1 MDNRYPLPKMDE
13 LKDPVRGIK
22 WFTKMDLKNGY
33 HLARIKK
40 SDEWKTAFRCSYGL
54 FEYFVMPF
62 GLMNATFQGMIN
74 HVFKDILDQGM
85 VAFMDDLMIH
95 AETKERHD
103 QIVLEA
109 LHHLRE
115 NCLCI
120 APDKCEWARPQVE
133 FLGYMV
139 SGEGVQMMD
148 DKIASI
154 QDIKPASSQKE
165 VQHFFG
171 FANFYRRFIKD
182 YSRICL
188 PLTLQA

>member
-1 MDNRYPLPKMDE
+1 
-13 LKDPVRGIK
+13 
-22 WFTKMDLKNGY
+22 
-33 HLARIKK
+33 
-40 SDEWKTAFRCSYGL
+40 
-54 FEYFVMPF
+54 
-62 GLMNATFQGMIN
+62 
-74 HVFKDILDQGM
+74 M
-85 VAFMDDLMIH
+85 VSFMDDLMIH